1 MKRIIQLIIC
11 LVALNM
17 GATKY
22 SSLEYLSMDFSE
34 STDGYLYEGW
44 TCWGMGKTPVPE
56 VTETFNIKS
65 GDPAY
70 TIIGVGELFVPFS
83 NSTTVEGGPVSE
95 WLVSPAVTLPVD
107 DVVLSFY
114 VAAFGTNTNS
124 EYEIYVSTTGNTPDC
139 FTEQPVYTGTIKGH
153 DQYAQTE
160 MIYVPLNGYKNKTIN
175 VAFVNK
181 SEGSMLT
188 GFTNITIADYAVN
201 LTNRREK
208 FVYESGD
215 YSLPFVA
222 QIMTPMECLG
232 FKATLKTDTG
242 IVSEYEETKD
252 LSGEYKSYS
261 FEFPVKISLPDY
273 QTVDYTIT
281 LTPNYPEAKSI
292 EMKYSISYTKAFKN
306 IVVMENATGA
316 WNPYAT
322 FGCAAIDKYCDTYPD
337 QFIPIEVHYSDAMQ
351 VDNYS
356 PYIFTITEGL
366 SPLAVLNR
374 SIVTDTWDENTL
386 KKLLKQNAPMQV
398 EIKETYFDTTTKRGR
413 VKYAPQFGVDISD
426 IDLTA
431 VVVVREDKCSG
442 SGKEWTQMNNLSG
455 AKNPTQVGVS
465 MDWWPYL
472 KYYCQESMEIRGF
485 EFAHVGWG
493 IFNDF
498 NGSGVELP
506 KVWKADEPQ
515 ELTLSF
521 DLPENIQNIDNTSVV
536 VMIIEKETGKVITAS
551 DMYADKYSSIEN
563 IGSEDEYK
571 VSLIDKTIF
580 VEAEQGAI
588 VDIFDT
594 RGVCLGRH
602 QMNFDTINIDLNH
615 CSELILVRINKGNK
629 TFIKKIICKG

>member
-1 MKRIIQLIIC
+1 MIC

-44 TCWGMGKTPVPE
+44 TCWGMDKTPIPE

-83 NSTTVEGGPVSE
+83 NSSTIEGGPVNE
-95 WLVSPAVTLPVD
+95 WLVSPAVTLPVN

-114 VAAFGTNTNS
+114 VVAFGTNKESN
-124 EYEIYVSTTGNTPDC
+124 YEIYVSTTGNSPEC
-139 FTEQPVYTGTIKGH
+139 FTGQPIYTGTIKGH
-153 DQYAQTE
+153 DQYAQIE
-160 MIYVPLNGYKNKTIN
+160 MVHLPLNGYKDKTIN

-188 GFTNITIADYAVN
+188 GFTDITIADYAVR
-201 LTNRREK
+201 LTNDREK

-215 YSLPFVA
+215 YTLPFVA
-222 QIMTPMECLG
+222 QIMTPVECPG

-242 IVSEYEETKD
+242 IVSEYEETAN
-252 LSGEYKSYS
+252 LSREFKSYS
-261 FEFPVKISLPDY
+261 FEFPAKISLPEY

-292 EMKYSISYTKAFKN
+292 EMKYSVSYTKAFKN

-322 FGCAAIDKYCDTYPD
+322 FGSAAIDKYSASYPD
-337 QFIPIEVHYSDAMQ
+337 QFIPIEVHYNDAMQ
-351 VDNYS
+351 VDSYY
-356 PYIFTITEGL
+356 PYIFNITEGI

-374 SIVTDTWDENTL
+374 GIVADTWDESTL

-398 EIKETYFDTTTKRGR
+398 EIKETYFDTSTKRGY
-413 VKYAPQFGVDISD
+413 VKYAPQFGVDIND

-442 SGKEWTQMNNLSG
+442 TGKDWTQMNNLSG
-455 AKNPTQVGVS
+455 AKNTTQVGVS

-472 KYYCQESMEIRGF
+472 KYYCEESLEIRGF
-485 EFAHVGWG
+485 EFNHVGWG

-498 NGSGVELP
+498 NGLGIDLP
-506 KVWKADEPQ
+506 KAWKADQQQ

-521 DLPENIQNIDNTSVV
+521 DLPEEIQNIDNTSVV
-536 VMIIEKETGKVITAS
+536 VMIIEKESGKVLTAC
-551 DMYADKYSSIEN
+551 DMYADKYSSIQDIEC
-563 IGSEDEYK
+563 EDEYK
-571 VSLIDKTIF
+571 VVLKGQTIII
-580 VEAEQGAI
+580 EAEQGAT
-588 VDIFDT
+588 VDIFD
-594 RGVCLGRH
+594 RQGICLARH
-602 QMNFDTINIDLNH
+602 QMDFDTIDIDLNH
-615 CSELILVRINKGNK
+615 YADLILVRVNKGSK
-629 TFIKKIICKG
+629 TFIKKIICNR